1 MRYNKLGNTGLIV
14 SEICLGAMTFGES
27 SGRFAHIAGLAQ
39 DETTAL
45 VKQALDGG
53 VNFID
58 TANVYS
64 EGKSEIAVG
73 EALHALGIA
82 RPDVIVATKGYA
94 RMGEGP
100 NRAGNSRKHL
110 LEEIDASLA
119 RMKLDYVDLY
129 QVHGWDTQTPIEETM
144 RALDDIVRSGRA
156 RYVGVSNWG
165 AWQVTKGQ
173 GLAAA
178 GGLERIAS
186 IQSYYS
192 LAGRDLEREIV
203 PMMQH
208 EGVGLMV
215 WSPLAGG
222 ILSGKYRRSG
232 AGIEGEGRVSKSGL
246 RASLDLD
253 KTFRVIDA
261 MRPIAQSHG
270 VAVASV
276 ALAWLLQ
283 RPFVSSVIIGAKR
296 PEQLAENLAASDID
310 LAPEQIAQLDAASEL
325 APEYPGWMFPDQW
338 TRRGGASPRRP
349 APLPAE

>member
-1 MRYNKLGNTGLIV
+1 MRYNKLGDTGLIV

-27 SGRFAHIAGLAQ
+27 GGRFSHVAGLTQ
-39 DETTAL
+39 DEATAL
-45 VKQALDGG
+45 VRQALVAG

-73 EALHALGIA
+73 EALRALGVA

-94 RMGEGP
+94 RMGTGAT
-100 NRAGNSRKHL
+100 RAGNSRKHL
-110 LEEIDASLA
+110 LDEIDASLK
-119 RMKLDYVDLY
+119 RLNLDYVDLY
-129 QVHGWDTQTPIEETM
+129 QVHGWDTQTPVEETM

-156 RYVGVSNWG
+156 RYIGVSNWA
-165 AWQVTKGQ
+165 AWHVAKGQ
-173 GLAAA
+173 GIATAR
-178 GGLERIAS
+178 GLERIAS

-203 PMMQH
+203 PMMQG

-222 ILSGKYRRSG
+222 ILSGKYKRSG
-232 AGIEGEGRVSKSGL
+232 NGIEGEGRVAKAGV

-253 KTFRVIDA
+253 KTFRIIDTI
-261 MRPIAQSHG
+261 RPIAASHG
-270 VAVASV
+270 VGVATI

-296 PEQLAENLAASDID
+296 PEQLAENLAAADIE
-310 LAPEQIAQLDAASEL
+310 LKAEQIAELDAVSNL
-325 APEYPGWMFPDQW
+325 PPEYPGWMFPDQW
-338 TRRGGASPRRP
+338 ARRGGASRRR
-349 APLPAE
+349 PLPAD

>member
-27 SGRFAHIAGLAQ
+27 SGRFANVAGLGQ
-39 DETTAL
+39 DEATAL
-45 VKQALDGG
+45 VKQALDAG

-73 EALHALGIA
+73 GALSALGVA
-82 RPDVIVATKGYA
+82 RPDVIVATKAYA
-94 RMGEGP
+94 RMGAASM
-100 NRAGNSRKHL
+100 RAGNSRKHL
-110 LEEIDASLA
+110 LDEIDASLK
-119 RMKLDYVDLY
+119 RMKLDYIDLY

-156 RYVGVSNWG
+156 RYVGVSNWA
-165 AWQVTKGQ
+165 AWHVSKGL
-173 GLAAA
+173 GIATAN
-178 GGLERIAS
+178 GLERIAS

-203 PMMQH
+203 PMMQG

-222 ILSGKYRRSG
+222 ILSGKYKRSG
-232 AGIEGEGRVSKSGL
+232 KGIEGEGRVGKGGP

-261 MRPIAQSHG
+261 IKPIAKSHG
-270 VAVASV
+270 VAIASV

-283 RPFVSSVIIGAKR
+283 RSFVSTVIIGAKR
-296 PEQLAENLAASDID
+296 PEQLAENLAASGIV
-310 LAPEQIAQLDAASEL
+310 LTPEQIAQLDAVSEL
-325 APEYPGWMFPDQW
+325 PPEYPGWMFPDQW
-338 TRRGGASPRRP
+338 ERRGSASPRRP
-349 APLPAE
+349 APPQAG